1 MKNKTK
7 ILIILGILVFL
18 LGGIGLYYLQNREN
32 RENEIIE
39 VCEISSEI
47 TRVVAEKQ
55 LEHQK
60 ASLMEKEFRNGI
72 IASDSPIVFRDLNGR
87 CICHCYKVIDA
98 NDNHYLGYIVIS
110 AIRSLPPFLASSA
123 SKLPTD
129 NLERCRIIARKKIGA
144 APTSYSLLYL
154 EDPVINFFVR
164 FRFADGRTL
173 IMSLSP
179 IGIFSEEE
187 AIRRQKV
194 LDNRITKGKSES
206 EAQWESFLRNLKK

>member
-1 MKNKTK
+1 MYRKLISPLLLIVVLIGIALLWSMKSPS
-7 ILIILGILVFL
+7 
-18 LGGIGLYYLQNREN
+18 Q
-32 RENEIIE
+32 EIATP
-39 VCEISSEI
+39 CEISEEI
-47 TRVVAEKQ
+47 TRIVAEKQ

-72 IASDSPIVFRDLNGR
+72 IASESPIVFRDLNGR

-129 NLERCRIIARKKIGA
+129 NLERCRVIARKKIGA
-144 APTSYSLLYL
+144 DPTSYSLLYL
-154 EDPVINFFVR
+154 EDPVINYFVR
-164 FRFADGRTL
+164 FQFAEGRTL
-173 IMSLSP
+173 IMSLRP

-194 LDNRITKGKSES
+194 LGNRITKGKSEA
-206 EAQWESFLRNLKK
+206 EAQWQHFLSE

>member
-1 MKNKTK
+1 MKKK
-7 ILIILGILVFL
+7 ILIILGILVLL
-18 LGGIGLYYLQNREN
+18 LGGMGLYYLQNREN

-72 IASDSPIVFRDLNGR
+72 IAPESPIVFRDLNGR

-110 AIRSLPPFLASSA
+110 AIKSLPPFLASSA
-123 SKLPTD
+123 GKLPTD
-129 NLERCRIIARKKIGA
+129 NLEICRVIAIVKVGA
-144 APTSYSLLYL
+144 NPTSYSLLYL
-154 EDPVINFFVR
+154 EDPLINFFVR

-187 AIRRQKV
+187 AIRRQNV
-194 LDNRITKGKSES
+194 LDNRISKGKPQA
-206 EAQWESFLRNLKK
+206 EADWESFLKNLKR

>member
-1 MKNKTK
+1 MYRKLISPLLLIVVLIGIALLWSMKSPS
-7 ILIILGILVFL
+7 
-18 LGGIGLYYLQNREN
+18 Q
-32 RENEIIE
+32 EIATP
-39 VCEISSEI
+39 CEISEEI
-47 TRVVAEKQ
+47 TRIVAEKQ

-129 NLERCRIIARKKIGA
+129 NLERCRVIARKKIGA
-144 APTSYSLLYL
+144 DPTSYSLLYL
-154 EDPVINFFVR
+154 EDPVINYFVR
-164 FRFADGRTL
+164 FQFAEGRTL
-173 IMSLSP
+173 IMSLRP

-187 AIRRQKV
+187 AVRRQKV

-206 EAQWESFLRNLKK
+206 EAQWESFLKNLKR